1 MSPVRPATQ
10 SLATAKPLE
19 RDAAPVIEAILAD
32 GHALRIPVRGVSMRP
47 ALREGDVAVIA
58 PFLGLPRIGQI
69 VLARTAGG
77 PLVVHRLVDVELQS
91 GRRLYRLKGD
101 TERGADA
108 GVMREELYGRLIA
121 VERDGQCLDADDPA
135 FAPPERSAGAV
146 RPICDAMV
154 AVARRR
160 R

>member
-1 MSPVRPATQ
+1 M
-10 SLATAKPLE
+10 E

-32 GHALRIPVRGVSMRP
+32 GHALRIPVRGVGMHP

-69 VLARTAGG
+69 VLARSAEG
-77 PLVVHRLVDVELQS
+77 PLLARLVDVELQA
-91 GRRLYRLKGD
+91 GRRMYRLKDDAEG
-101 TERGADA
+101 GADA

-121 VERDGQCLDADDPA
+121 VERDGRCLDADDPA
-135 FAPPERSAGAV
+135 FAPPGRSESTGRPMDDAV
-146 RPICDAMV
+146 V

>member
-1 MSPVRPATQ
+1 MSPVRPATR
-10 SLATAKPLE
+10 SLANASPVE
-19 RDAAPVIEAILAD
+19 RDAAPVVEAILAD
-32 GHALRIPVRGVSMRP
+32 GHALRIPVCGVSMHP

-77 PLVVHRLVDVELQS
+77 PLVVHRLVNVELQS

-101 TERGADA
+101 TGARADA
-108 GVMREELYGRLIA
+108 GVLREELYGRLIA

-135 FAPPERSAGAV
+135 FAPPERSVGTG
-146 RPICDAMV
+146 RPVSDAMV